1 MKIGL
6 IIAIRGIEVI
16 IPIKTSKTAS
26 FPFPSFKSSW
36 PGRTER
42 KDSES
47 VAPVNIEGIK
57 SKTVWVIAKETTK
70 EINANVD
77 TDANIPKFATNMAVT
92 VLMCIPGVI
101 PVNVPIIIPAIID
114 TMISTIT
121 LLIIFWYF

>member
-6 IIAIRGIEVI
+6 IIIIKGIEVI
-16 IPIKTSKTAS
+16 TPIITRRIAS
-26 FPFPSFKSSW
+26 FPFPSFRSSW

-57 SKTVWVIAKETTK
+57 SKIVWVIAKETTK

-77 TDANIPKFATNMAVT
+77 TDANIPKFATNIAVT
-92 VLMCIPGVI
+92 VLICIPGVI
-101 PVNVPIIIPAIID
+101 PVNVPINIPAIMD
-114 TMISTIT
+114 RMISTIT
-121 LLIIFWYF
+121 LLITV